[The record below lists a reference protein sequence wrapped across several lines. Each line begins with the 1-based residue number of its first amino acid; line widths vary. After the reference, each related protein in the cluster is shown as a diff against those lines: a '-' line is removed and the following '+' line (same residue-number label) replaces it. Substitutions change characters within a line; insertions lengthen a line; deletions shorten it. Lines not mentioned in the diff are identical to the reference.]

1 MFLNFRHTNAV
12 NIILKEIPHPNVQ
25 LYMVFRMRKVVK
37 LGLYIYIR
45 RLKEVKASYIF

>member
-25 LYMVFRMRKVVK
+25 LYMVVRMKKEVK
-37 LGLYIYIR
+37 FGFIYIYIYN
-45 RLKEVKASYIF
+45 AFH